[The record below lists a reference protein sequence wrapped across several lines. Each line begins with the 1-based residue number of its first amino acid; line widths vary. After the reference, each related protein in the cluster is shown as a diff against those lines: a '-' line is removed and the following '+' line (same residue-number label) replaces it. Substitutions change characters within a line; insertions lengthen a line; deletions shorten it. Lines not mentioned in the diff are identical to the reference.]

1 MRSRGSMARRL
12 SGIGR
17 GIRTRR
23 RRRSR
28 TCWRRADYSYGKHGL
43 RSRVLREQ
51 MGRKNWD
58 GCWSTWRPAT
68 EQEALE
74 REKRKE
80 NRRAVAT
87 EPTFRCHR
95 SGGVLLKLS
104 VKPESEG

>member
-51 MGRKNWD
+51 MGKKNWD

-74 REKRKE
+74 PEKGKKTDVWWRP
-80 NRRAVAT
+80 NLGSVAIG
-87 EPTFRCHR
+87 R
-95 SGGVLLKLS
+95 GVYGS
-104 VKPESEG
+104 S